1 MSGPRPLRLLQVN
14 TLYTRAG
21 GVEAYLAHVLPE
33 LRRAGLEV
41 GMMYGVR
48 TEEPLPTGDW
58 QVLHAPAL
66 MAGDMPLARRL
77 AALEEQ
83 VGRFAPDVIQLNAYD
98 RPEVLAWLCQRWPTV
113 QFLHDTY
120 PLACPGEGKYLK
132 ASQDVCTRRMGAFC
146 AVAPWVQ
153 RCGSVRPWQHLPR
166 YFSARRYHHAARGL
180 RRLLVASTHMR
191 DELLHNG
198 FPEAQVIR
206 VPLPGLRGEPTS
218 LPPAPTVP
226 ERPVVLFVGRLV
238 EQKGPELLLAALA
251 QVGVPCEARFV
262 GDGPLRPL
270 LEEKAR
276 RLGVRATFTGW
287 LEGEPLLRA
296 YAEASVVAVPSV
308 WNEPFGLVGLEAMA
322 SGKPVVAFARGG
334 IPDWLEHEATGL
346 LVPPK
351 DVPALAAALRRVLE
365 DGALARR
372 LGEAGRRSAHERFA
386 MARHI
391 QRLLDIYRQAA
402 LPGDGV
408 APPGLGT
415 SA

>member
-14 TLYTRAG
+14 SLYTRAG

-48 TEEPLPTGDW
+48 SEAPLPTGDW

-66 MAGDMPLARRL
+66 FPGDMPLARRL

-98 RPEVLAWLCQRWPTV
+98 RPEVLRWLCERWPTV

-132 ASQDVCTRRMGAFC
+132 ASQDVCARRVGAFC

-153 RCGSVRPWQHLPR
+153 RCGSVRPWRHLPR
-166 YFSARRYHHAARGL
+166 YFSARRYLQAARGL
-180 RRLLVASTHMR
+180 RRLLVASNHMR

-198 FPEAQVIR
+198 FPEAQVVR
-206 VPLPGLRGEPTS
+206 VPLPGLRGEGR
-218 LPPAPTVP
+218 PPQSVPALP
-226 ERPVVLFVGRLV
+226 ERPGVLFVGRLV

-262 GDGPLRPL
+262 GEGPLRPL

-276 RLGVRATFTGW
+276 GLGVRATFSGW
-287 LEGEPLLRA
+287 LEGEALLRA

-334 IPDWLEHEATGL
+334 IPDWLEHEVTGL

-351 DVPALAAALRRVLE
+351 DVSALAAALRRLLQ
-365 DGALARR
+365 DRPLARR
-372 LGEAGRRSAHERFA
+372 LGEAGRRRAHERFS
-386 MARHI
+386 MTQHI

-402 LPGDGV
+402 TPRDRL
-408 APPGLGT
+408 APPWLGGT
-415 SA
+415 A